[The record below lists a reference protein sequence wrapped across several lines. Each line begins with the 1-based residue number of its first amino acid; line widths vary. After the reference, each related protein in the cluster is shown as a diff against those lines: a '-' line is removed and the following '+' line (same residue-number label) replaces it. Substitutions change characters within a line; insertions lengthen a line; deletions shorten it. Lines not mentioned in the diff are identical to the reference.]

1 MAELEAKTTPT
12 ASSDLP
18 TWMNDPAMLDMLKGL
33 SVDPYEAAPNFDLW
47 FDTVKEIESSG
58 GWNTYNPLSSA
69 RGPYQ
74 ILKGSYPVMLRRAIR
89 AYKKAGVEPP
99 KSFTDALADKDR
111 DPADLSET
119 EVRRLI
125 FLDIQQ
131 RPQKNKEGVGT
142 DKLIMDLAKGNWGA
156 GQDLYLDHHHTDRTD
171 QPTLKRSKEK
181 FAEVEDQ
188 VVVPFKSVPKNLESK
203 PIESIKLGDLR
214 ITDEGFV
221 TKGADSIKLG
231 DLRIKDEEA
240 SQRKLEELTDYEATF
255 PNEVDRKKLEETLQE
270 VRVDAQRVLE
280 PIIPT
285 KRGQVPIPQ
294 KEIEIDPVE
303 KYLNRVIVPPR
314 AGRFPEIEVD
324 AQRVPEQALA
334 KVSVPQRGG
343 RFPEVTV
350 DAQRVPEQALAEV
363 SVPQRELVSEQAL
376 GPVSVPQRQR
386 VSVPPR
392 STTRLEAELASEQ
405 MQAMQPDPVDKYL
418 ERVVAATPRL
428 ESELASAQMQA
439 MQPVPTVTP
448 SVDPIERYLNRGR
461 VDKVELGSAAVP
473 TDPVEIYFANKKER
487 QARDIKGALRVTA
500 QGLTLGFGEELEA
513 LASGE
518 EYGVALKRIREEMD
532 EFSQRSPRTAL
543 YGEVAGALPTSL
555 GIVNSL
561 RALGVTSSAVAGGL
575 EAGAY
580 GLGVGEDTAD
590 RLEKGMYYGA
600 GGAIVGRIFDSIFD
614 PQLGRQ
620 VGSVD
625 ELNKQKVNLQEQL
638 LQEAKITRPTAEL
651 TNDELATQLL
661 MREVEYLGDAVGR
674 QGALPSDL
682 GSMLTRMRD
691 YAIDMGVNMKQF
703 NKVYNSNKDIK
714 VLREK
719 INEQFKDLEELS
731 LLRQDLVDM
740 TTGRLMKDVNT
751 TIPQAQSTVVK
762 LRRLAS
768 PLATLAEETV
778 GRSFSER
785 IIRGMNRVVR
795 GQTALDKMWKGMEP
809 FRELAQDNVKFN
821 DALLDVMNS
830 RLPQEFREKRLK
842 AAMNIAR
849 GKIGKGAEDRLNQF
863 LDDNLEFSARYRRE
877 VTAGELSRL
886 WMHSNVTS
894 TADDFSLRSFRQKA
908 QAKSEDAASKNIQ
921 RPSMQEWRKKNALQ
935 DVTKQKEY
943 ENIFDSHWRWQRQ
956 TLTRMELGKQLGFRT
971 VGRPLVAEGKKTLE
985 QTAAKEA
992 GSFKLFDDRIIEE
1005 ALKREGLSD
1014 VQISNAKQIIDDLG
1028 INANKGMSHELELIR
1043 SLGYVGTIAN
1053 PYGAL
1058 MNVHDLFNASF
1069 ELGAR
1074 NVLGALFNKNNIV
1087 FNPEDMG
1094 LARQVFGEFVRKAR
1108 KGTDQKL
1115 LGERIS
1121 GNKFLENAAQASE
1134 SLLEWSMK
1142 WSGFSKLDQFGK
1154 SRIMGAS
1161 FRKARQDIADGS
1173 FDNKWQY
1180 SFSKPELDQLKR
1192 DIAAG
1197 NTSSELVRDL
1207 VMFDLFRLQPI
1218 NAAAQTAFG
1227 LANPNARLFYML
1239 KGFAIKQFD
1248 LMERRIFKEWRDGNK
1263 KQALENAMR
1272 YIVLSGGGYGLVN
1285 EGRQVI
1291 KGEVP
1296 DPEQAAMG
1304 ALYQIG
1310 SVFTFGAM
1318 GANDYGYDKFMSDP
1332 ATSFMNN
1339 ILPPVGA
1346 TLPAAV
1352 LKDTASVARAL
1363 IAGEIPDPIPDESLE
1378 ALPLVGK
1385 TIKGITEE

>member
-1 MAELEAKTTPT
+1 MAEVEAKVAPVS
-12 ASSDLP
+12 SSDLP
-18 TWMNDPAMLDMLKGL
+18 TWLNDPTVLGTMEKLGI
-33 SVDPYEAAPNFDLW
+33 DPYQAAPNFDLW

-58 GWNTYNPLSSA
+58 GWNTYNPFSSA

-89 AYKKAGVEPP
+89 AYKIADTEPP

-131 RPQKNKEGVGT
+131 RPHKNKEGVGT
-142 DKLIMDLAKGNWGA
+142 DKLIVDLAKGNWNA

-181 FAEVEDQ
+181 FAEVENQ
-188 VVVPFKSVPKNLESK
+188 VVVPFESSRPAK
-203 PIESIKLGDLR
+203 SIKLNNLR
-214 ITDEGFV
+214 ITDKGV
-221 TKGADSIKLG
+221 TVKPAKNDALSLG
-231 DLRIKDEEA
+231 DLNIKDKEA
-240 SQRKLEELTDYEATF
+240 PKKEVDKLTDYAATF
-255 PNEVDRKKLEETLQE
+255 PNEIDRKKLEDTLQE
-270 VRVDAQRVLE
+270 VRVDAKKVLE

-294 KEIEIDPVE
+294 KKVEVDHVE
-303 KYLNRVIVPPR
+303 KYLNNVIVPPR
-314 AGRFPEIEVD
+314 A
-324 AQRVPEQALA
+324 
-334 KVSVPQRGG
+334 G

-350 DAQRVPEQALAEV
+350 DAQRVPEQLLSEV
-363 SVPQRELVSEQAL
+363 TVPKRAGKIDKVTVPQREQKQVPAPYTDYTTSMDQRLAEVT
-376 GPVSVPQRQR
+376 VPQREP
-386 VSVPPR
+386 VVVPPM
-392 STTRLEAELASEQ
+392 STPRLESKLAAAQ
-405 MQAMQPDPVDKYL
+405 MAAMQPDPVANYL
-418 ERVVAATPRL
+418 ERAIGSTPSI
-428 ESELASAQMQA
+428 ESKLLSTQMAA
-439 MQPVPTVTP
+439 MQPVPTVAP
-448 SVDPIERYLNRGR
+448 VIDPVEKYLNRGR
-461 VDKVELGSAAVP
+461 VEKIELGSVAIP
-473 TDPVEIYFANKKER
+473 EDPVETYFANKRAR
-487 QARDIKGALRVTA
+487 QARDIKGGLRVAA
-500 QGLTLGFGEELEA
+500 QGFALGFGEEIEA

-518 EYGVALKRIREEMD
+518 EYDVALKRIRKEMD
-532 EFSQRSPRTAL
+532 EFSQLNPRTAL

-555 GIVNSL
+555 GIINSL

-575 EAGAY
+575 ETGVY
-580 GLGVGEDTAD
+580 GLGVGEGTAD
-590 RLEKGMYYGA
+590 RLEKGAYYGA
-600 GGAIVGRIFDSIFD
+600 GGAIVGRIFDNIFD

-620 VGSVD
+620 VDSVD

-638 LQEAKITRPTAEL
+638 LQEAKVTRPTAEL

-661 MREVEYLGDAVGR
+661 MREVEYLGDTVGR

-714 VLREK
+714 ILREK
-719 INEQFKDLEELS
+719 LNEQFENLDELS
-731 LLRQDLVDM
+731 FLRQDLVDM

-778 GRSFSER
+778 GKSFSER

-795 GQTALDKMWKGMEP
+795 GQTVLDKMWKGMEP

-830 RLPQEFREKRLK
+830 RLSQEFREKRLK
-842 AAMNIAR
+842 AAINIAR
-849 GKIGKGAEDRLNQF
+849 GKIGKGSEDRLNQF
-863 LDDNLEFSARYRRE
+863 FEDNLEFSKRYRRE
-877 VTAGELSRL
+877 VTAGDLSRL

-908 QAKSEDAASKNIQ
+908 QAKSEDAASKDIQ
-921 RPSMQEWRKKNALQ
+921 RPSMQEWRKINAGK
-935 DVTKQKEY
+935 DVAEQKEY

-971 VGRPLVAEGKKTLE
+971 VGKPLVAEGKKTLE
-985 QTAAKEA
+985 QTAAKES

-1014 VQISNAKQIIDDLG
+1014 VQISNAKEIIDDLG

-1069 ELGAR
+1069 ELGLR
-1074 NVLGALFNKNNIV
+1074 NVLGAVFNKGDIA
-1087 FNPEDMG
+1087 FSPEDMG

-1115 LGERIS
+1115 LGDRIS

-1161 FRKARQDIADGS
+1161 FRKARQDIADNS

-1180 SFSKPELDQLKR
+1180 SFSKPEIDQLKR

-1197 NTSSELVRDL
+1197 NTKSELVRDL

-1272 YIVLSGGGYGLVN
+1272 YIILSGGGYGLVN

-1291 KGEVP
+1291 KGEAP
-1296 DPEQAAMG
+1296 DPEQAAIG

-1310 SVFTFGAM
+1310 SVLTFGAM

-1332 ATSFMNN
+1332 ATAFMNN
-1339 ILPPVGA
+1339 MLPPVGA

-1352 LKDTASVARAL
+1352 LEDTADVARAL
-1363 IAGEIPDPIPDESLE
+1363 MAGEVPDLIPSESLE
-1378 ALPLVGK
+1378 SLPIIGK
-1385 TIKGITEE
+1385 TIKGFTDE

>member
-1 MAELEAKTTPT
+1 MPVATAKELRAKTLDP
-12 ASSDLP
+12 LFR
-18 TWMNDPAMLDMLKGL
+18 DPAVNRALNMMNL
-33 SVDPYEAAPNFDLW
+33 DPYLTQDNILLWIEA
-47 FDTVKEIESSG
+47 VGQIESG
-58 GWNTYNPLSSA
+58 GGKNTSNVERVGEGGTSA
-69 RGPYQ
+69 KGNYQ
-74 ILKGSYPVMLRRAIR
+74 
-89 AYKKAGVEPP
+89 
-99 KSFTDALADKDR
+99 FTDATYRSYLQSYKNALADDGKELPSWAESEIDAGDNR
-111 DPADLSET
+111 DP
-119 EVRRLI
+119 RRLTD
-125 FLDIQQ
+125 LQQ
-131 RPQKNKEGVGT
+131 KILLVVGT
-142 DKLIMDLAKGNWGA
+142 HARAKDADMQKAWGKGDILDSGKKIFYITHYAGKPDKTTMRVVNREFDKIKDKVVTLAP
-156 GQDLYLDHHHTDRTD
+156 D
-171 QPTLKRSKEK
+171 
-181 FAEVEDQ
+181 EVDTPSTGFE
-188 VVVPFKSVPKNLESK
+188 PRLES
-203 PIESIKLGDLR
+203 
-214 ITDEGFV
+214 
-221 TKGADSIKLG
+221 
-231 DLRIKDEEA
+231 
-240 SQRKLEELTDYEATF
+240 ELAATQYDATF

-294 KEIEIDPVE
+294 KEIKIDPVE

-343 RFPEVTV
+343 RFPEIEV
-350 DAQRVPEQALAEV
+350 DAQRVPEQAI
-363 SVPQRELVSEQAL
+363 

-386 VSVPPR
+386 VPVPSR
-392 STTRLEAELASEQ
+392 SMTRLEAELASEQ

-719 INEQFKDLEELS
+719 INEQFENLNELS

-1069 ELGAR
+1069 ELGVR

-1161 FRKARQDIADGS
+1161 FNRAKQDIADGS
-1173 FDNKWQY
+1173 FDTKWQY
-1180 SFSKPELDQLKR
+1180 SFSKPEIDQLKR

-1363 IAGEIPDPIPDESLE
+1363 IAGEVPDPIPDESLE

>member
-1 MAELEAKTTPT
+1 MAEVEASVADP
-12 ASSDLP
+12 LLRRP
-18 TWMNDPAMLDMLKGL
+18 IVNWMLADIGVPAEEAEEHIRAY
-33 SVDPYEAAPNFDLW
+33 VDAI
-47 FDTVKEIESSG
+47 KQIESSG
-58 GWNTYNPLSSA
+58 GRNTTGKADKNT
-69 RGPYQ
+69 GN
-74 ILKGSYPVMLRRAIR
+74 RALGDFQWFP
-89 AYKKAGVEPP
+89 APFKEDLDAASLYYKKAGIVEPP
-99 KSFTDALADKDR
+99 FLASAKDHKDPRNLSPIDQEELFFVRMYRLEKNRNIAKIARGDIKAGR
-111 DPADLSET
+111 DFYFNLHHTNPDEDT
-119 EVRRLI
+119 IKR
-125 FLDIQQ
+125 
-131 RPQKNKEGVGT
+131 T
-142 DKLIMDLAKGNWGA
+142 DKFLPLPKDI
-156 GQDLYLDHHHTDRTD
+156 
-171 QPTLKRSKEK
+171 PT
-181 FAEVEDQ
+181 
-188 VVVPFKSVPKNLESK
+188 PKNLEST

-386 VSVPPR
+386 VPVPSR
-392 STTRLEAELASEQ
+392 SMTRLEAELASEQ

-448 SVDPIERYLNRGR
+448 SVDPIERYLNRGK
-461 VDKVELGSAAVP
+461 VDKVELGSVSVP
-473 TDPVEIYFANKKER
+473 TDPVEIYLANKKER
-487 QARDIKGALRVTA
+487 QARDIKGALRVAA

-830 RLPQEFREKRLK
+830 RLSQEFREKRLK

-1363 IAGEIPDPIPDESLE
+1363 IAGEVPDPIPDESLE

>member
-1 MAELEAKTTPT
+1 MAEVEAKTVPT
-12 ASSDLP
+12 ASGDLP
-18 TWMNDPAMLDMLKGL
+18 TWLNDPTVLGTMEKLGI
-33 SVDPYEAAPNFDLW
+33 DPYQAASNFDLW

-58 GWNTYNPLSSA
+58 GWNTYNRSSSA

-89 AYKKAGVEPP
+89 VSKQQGKEPE
-99 KSFTDALADKDR
+99 KWMTDALKDKDR
-111 DPADLSET
+111 DPSDLSEDQ
-119 EVRRLI
+119 VRRLI
-125 FLDIQQ
+125 FFDLQQ
-131 RPQKNKEGVGT
+131 RPQKNKEGIGT
-142 DKLIMDLAKGNWGA
+142 DKLLVSLAKGNWDA

-171 QPTLKRSKEK
+171 QPTLKRSNEK
-181 FAEVEDQ
+181 FAEVKDQ
-188 VVVPFKSVPKNLESK
+188 VVVSFSEDIPTPKNLESK
-203 PIESIKLGDLR
+203 PIESIRLGGLK
-214 ITDEGFV
+214 ITDEDV
-221 TKGADSIKLG
+221 TTKGSESTKLG
-231 DLRIKDEEA
+231 NLRIKDEEA

-255 PNEVDRKKLEETLQE
+255 PNEIDRKKLEDTLQE
-270 VRVDAQRVLE
+270 VRVDAKRVLE

-285 KRGQVPIPQ
+285 KRGQVPIPEP
-294 KEIEIDPVE
+294 KVEIDPVE
-303 KYLNRVIVPPR
+303 KYLNNVIVPQR
-314 AGRFPEIEVD
+314 AQKEVPAPYTDYTTSMDQRLTEI
-324 AQRVPEQALA
+324 
-334 KVSVPQRGG
+334 
-343 RFPEVTV
+343 T
-350 DAQRVPEQALAEV
+350 
-363 SVPQRELVSEQAL
+363 VPQRE
-376 GPVSVPQRQR
+376 PVSVP
-386 VSVPPR
+386 SR
-392 STTRLEAELASEQ
+392 STS
-405 MQAMQPDPVDKYL
+405 
-418 ERVVAATPRL
+418 RL
-428 ESELASAQMQA
+428 ESELASTQMKAMEPDPVATYLERAVGSMPRIESDLLSTQMAA
-439 MQPVPTVTP
+439 MQPVPTVAP
-448 SVDPIERYLNRGR
+448 VIDPVEKYLNRGR
-461 VDKVELGSAAVP
+461 VEKIELGSVSVP
-473 TDPVEIYFANKKER
+473 EDPVETYFANKRAR
-487 QARDIKGALRVTA
+487 QARDIKGGLRVAA
-500 QGLTLGFGEELEA
+500 QGFALGFGEEIEA

-518 EYGVALKRIREEMD
+518 EYDVALKRIRKEMD
-532 EFSQRSPRTAL
+532 EFSQLSPRTAL

-555 GIVNSL
+555 GIINSL

-580 GLGVGEDTAD
+580 GLGIGEDTAD

-620 VGSVD
+620 VDSVD

-638 LQEAKITRPTAEL
+638 LQEAKVTRPTAEL
-651 TNDELATQLL
+651 SNDELATQLL
-661 MREVEYLGDAVGR
+661 MREVEYLGDTVGR

-714 VLREK
+714 ILREK
-719 INEQFKDLEELS
+719 LNEQFENLDELS
-731 LLRQDLVDM
+731 FLRQDLVDM

-751 TIPQAQSTVVK
+751 TIPQAQSTIVK

-778 GRSFSER
+778 GKSFSER

-795 GQTALDKMWKGMEP
+795 GQTVLDKMWKGMEP

-830 RLPQEFREKRLK
+830 RLSQEFREKRLK
-842 AAMNIAR
+842 AAINIAR
-849 GKIGKGAEDRLNQF
+849 GKIGKGSEDRLNQF
-863 LDDNLEFSARYRRE
+863 FEDNLEFSKRYRRE
-877 VTAGELSRL
+877 VTAGDLSRL

-908 QAKSEDAASKNIQ
+908 QAKSEDAASKDIQ
-921 RPSMQEWRKKNALQ
+921 RPSMQEWRKINAGK
-935 DVTKQKEY
+935 DVAEQKEY

-971 VGRPLVAEGKKTLE
+971 VGKPLVAKGKKTLE
-985 QTAAKEA
+985 QTAAKES

-1069 ELGAR
+1069 ELGLR
-1074 NVLGALFNKNNIV
+1074 NVLSAVFNKGDIA
-1087 FNPEDMG
+1087 FSPEDMG

-1115 LGERIS
+1115 LGDRIS

-1161 FRKARQDIADGS
+1161 FRKARQDIADNS

-1180 SFSKPELDQLKR
+1180 SFSKPEIDQLKR

-1197 NTSSELVRDL
+1197 NTKSELVRDL

-1272 YIVLSGGGYGLVN
+1272 YIILSGGGYGLVN

-1291 KGEVP
+1291 KGEAP
-1296 DPEQAAMG
+1296 DPEQAAIG

-1332 ATSFMNN
+1332 ATAFMNN
-1339 ILPPVGA
+1339 MLPPVGA
-1346 TLPAAV
+1346 TFPAAV
-1352 LKDTASVARAL
+1352 LEDTADVARAL
-1363 IAGEIPDPIPDESLE
+1363 MAGEVPDLIPNESLE
-1378 ALPLVGK
+1378 SLPIIGK
-1385 TIKGITEE
+1385 TIKGLTDE